1 MDNNIPTIGFEQAF
15 SIKNVRESKVC
26 RSYGQPNYRR
36 RKKKVGEPANP

>member
-1 MDNNIPTIGFEQAF
+1 MGNNIPAIGFEQAF

-26 RSYGQPNYRR
+26 QSSGQPNYRR